1 MHPDQTNATIED
13 LWPGD
18 VIVARQPGRY
28 YTSPHRFVDSRTG
41 CGGVVIVKL
50 ASLEGDAEFEAVAM
64 DGWKT
69 TVERVA

>member
-1 MHPDQTNATIED
+1 MYPDQTNATVED

-28 YTSPHRFVDSRTG
+28 HAGPHRFVDSRTG
-41 CGGVVIVKL
+41 YGGVVILKL
-50 ASLEGDAEFEAVAM
+50 SSLEGDATFEAIAV

-69 TVERVA
+69 SVERVA